1 MATGEEDVANNEDDV
16 ATDEEEVAG
25 DEEDVATYEEAID
38 EDAVVSLVVW
48 SLSVGLGP
56 AG

>member
-25 DEEDVATYEEAID
+25 DEEAID